1 MRRVSM
7 ENMIKIFENEEFG
20 QVRTVM
26 KDGEPWFVGK
36 DVANIL
42 EYRNGSRDINR
53 HVDDEDRLKI
63 MVFDGSQNKET
74 IIINES
80 GLYSLILSSKMS
92 KAKEF
97 KRWITSK
104 VIPDIRKTGGYV
116 GNADMF
122 VDNYLSFAD
131 ESIKILFKL
140 QFQYIG
146 QLQERIEHD
155 QPLVEFAEQV
165 ANTDN
170 LIDMN
175 EMAKLARDENIPIG
189 RNRLFGWLRSKNILM
204 GNNLP
209 YQRYI
214 ERGYFAVKESVFE
227 TGTMS
232 KTYQQTCVTGKS
244 QRFVIALLKKYY
256 DKGENTCSDL
266 S

>member
-1 MRRVSM
+1 M
-7 ENMIKIFENEEFG
+7 ENTIKIFENEEFG
-20 QVRTVM
+20 RVRTLTD
-26 KDGEPWFVGK
+26 DGKILFCGT
-36 DVANIL
+36 DVAKALGYSNAREAIL
-42 EYRNGSRDINR
+42 RHCKGVVFHDILTNGGTQQVKFIPEGDVYRLVAHSRLPSTEKFEVWIF
-53 HVDDEDRLKI
+53 DEVLP
-63 MVFDGSQNKET
+63 
-74 IIINES
+74 
-80 GLYSLILSSKMS
+80 
-92 KAKEF
+92 A
-97 KRWITSK
+97 
-104 VIPDIRKTGGYV
+104 IRKTGGYV

-131 ESIKILFKL
+131 EPIKNLFKL

-189 RNRLFGWLRSKNILM
+189 RNRLFSWLRRKNILM

-214 ERGYFAVKESVFE
+214 EREYFAVKESVFE

-232 KTYQQTCVTGKS
+232 KTYQQTCVTGRG
-244 QRFVIALLKKYY
+244 QRFVIGLLKKYY
-256 DKGENTCSDL
+256 RKEVD
-266 S
+266 